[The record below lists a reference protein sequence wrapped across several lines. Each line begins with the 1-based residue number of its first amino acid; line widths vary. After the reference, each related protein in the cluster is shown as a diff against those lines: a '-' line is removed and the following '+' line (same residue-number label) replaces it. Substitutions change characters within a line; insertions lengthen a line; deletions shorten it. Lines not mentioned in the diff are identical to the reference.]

1 MKTKIFTLVLAF
13 VASVG
18 CISAQT
24 AKIYATVNAA
34 GTTLTLD
41 YTSSPASG
49 AVDYWPVDLYPNVTK
64 VVFNASIKEARPTTT
79 AEWFDNYTKLTT
91 IEHIDYLNTS
101 EVTDMN
107 RMFENCFL
115 LKSLDLSTFNT
126 AKVKNMEAMFYG
138 CGILEELNVGGWNTA
153 EVTKMG
159 SMFSWCSKLKSLDL
173 TSFNTQK
180 VAQMGSMFASCSAL
194 TTIYCNDDWSKNT
207 ALTSSYDMFKD
218 CEKLVGGNG
227 TKWDNSKVDKTYA
240 CPDKE
245 GQPGY
250 FTEVVPRIYTE
261 FVESTGT
268 LIFYYDDKYISRTNI
283 VKFYD
288 PIETTNSWTNEL
300 YQKVTKAVFDASMED
315 ARPTS
320 TANWFLSYSNLT
332 TIEHLGDL
340 NTSKVTDMSQMF
352 RDCKALTK
360 LNLSTFQTQNV
371 TDMNRMFNNCNALA
385 DLDVSEFNTRNVTDM
400 GNMFSDCYSL
410 KELDVSGW
418 DTKNVRYMG
427 FMFFSCESLTSLD
440 LSNFDVHK
448 VEGMMDMFYDCQSLT
463 TIFCDDDWSTLPLKN
478 KGENMFAGCS
488 NLVGGNGTKYDF
500 HITDKTYARPD
511 KDGQPGYFTAKNTAI
526 ENVNQQSK
534 INNQKLIKNG
544 QLFIQRGDEVF
555 NAQGARVK

>member
-107 RMFENCFL
+107 RMFENCVL

-138 CGILEELNVGGWNTA
+138 CDILEELNVGGWNTA

-218 CEKLVGGNG
+218 CKNLVGGFG
-227 TKWDNSKVDKTYA
+227 TKWDKETVDITYA
-240 CPDKE
+240 RPDIKD
-245 GQPGY
+245 QAGY
-250 FTEVVPRIYTE
+250 FTDVSTKIYTE
-261 FVESTGT
+261 FVESTST
-268 LIFYYDDKYISRTNI
+268 LTYYYDDKFVARTGI
-283 VKFYD
+283 IEFYD
-288 PIETTNSWTNEL
+288 PINKPEAERFLTYGN
-300 YQKVTKAVFDASMED
+300 KVTKAVIDISMKDA
-315 ARPTS
+315 PLTS
-320 TANWFLSYSNLT
+320 TRHMFDGNDDNSILT
-332 TIEHLGDL
+332 KLTSIEGLQTL
-340 NTSKVTDMSQMF
+340 NTSNVKDMFAMF
-352 RDCKALTK
+352 RNCSALK
-360 LNLSTFQTQNV
+360 LEYDALSNFNTQNV
-371 TDMNRMFNNCNALA
+371 TNM
-385 DLDVSEFNTRNVTDM
+385 T
-400 GNMFSDCYSL
+400 NMFAVCRSL
-410 KELDVSGW
+410 EL
-418 DTKNVRYMG
+418 
-427 FMFFSCESLTSLD
+427 LD
-440 LSNFDVHK
+440 LRNFDVQN
-448 VEGMMDMFYDCQSLT
+448 VTSFYAMFVYCEHLER
-463 TIFCDDDWSTLPLKN
+463 ILCNDDWSVKAQKLE
-478 KGENMFAGCS
+478 KGESDHMFAGC
-488 NLVGGNGTKYDF
+488 NKIQGGNGTKLDNNNLD
-500 HITDKTYARPD
+500 ITYARPD
-511 KDGQPGYFTAKNTAI
+511 KPGQMGYFTAVGTAI

-544 QLFIQRGDEVF
+544 QLFIQRGDDLF